1 MNRRRL
7 AWGIANLLLILLAVA
22 ASWLIVTKRQD
33 IIDWWRLQGYKPPAD
48 IVKIADETGMS
59 PHARSLFYVSDPKIQ
74 DREAFNFNCNAT
86 AERGRVLGCYTHQN
100 IYLFNVTDP
109 RLAGVL
115 QVTAVHEMLHAA
127 YERLGQEARAWVDNM
142 VSAQAQ
148 ALSGDKHL
156 QDLIALYQKTE
167 PGEEDNELHS
177 ILATEYLSLS
187 PELEAYYTRYFDQ
200 NRGKVVAFQKAYNA
214 EFDASQARIDAYQKQ
229 LDMLKPR
236 IDVNTAD
243 LKRLNQEIEAET
255 ERLDALRS
263 TDVAAYNGEVPGF
276 NAKAQEYN
284 RIARE
289 TQLFVVQY
297 NDIVGKIKNEIA
309 LQTDLNQ
316 SLDSQ
321 YAPVTTQ

>member
-1 MNRRRL
+1 MNRRRI
-7 AWGIANLLLILLAVA
+7 AWGAANLLLVLVAVA
-22 ASWLIVTKRQD
+22 ASWFIITERQS
-33 IIDWWRLQGYKPPAD
+33 IIDWWRLQNYKPSAE
-48 IVKIADETGMS
+48 IVKIANETGMTQ
-59 PHARSLFYVSDPKIQ
+59 HARDLFYVSDPKIQ

-100 IYLFNVTDP
+100 IYLFNVTDA
-109 RLAGVL
+109 RLSGVL

-127 YERLGQEARAWVDNM
+127 YERLDEETRTKVDGL
-142 VSAQAQ
+142 VAAQAS

-156 QDLIALYQKTE
+156 QDLIALYKKTE
-167 PGEEDNELHS
+167 PGEENNELHS
-177 ILATEYLSLS
+177 ILATEYATLSAD
-187 PELEAYYTRYFDQ
+187 LEAYYARYFDG

-229 LDMLKPR
+229 LDTLKPS
-236 IDVNTAD
+236 IDANTAE
-243 LKRLNQEIEAET
+243 LKRRNQEIASESA
-255 ERLDALRS
+255 RLDSLRS
-263 TDVAAYNGEVPGF
+263 SDVAAYNREVPGF

-289 TQLFVVQY
+289 TQALVARY
-297 NDIVGKIKNEIA
+297 NEIVGKIKNEIA

-321 YAPVTTQ
+321 YSPVTTQ